1 MYVLHLKHQKHN
13 DESEQRRSRLSS
25 SASFSS
31 QEDISRI
38 INPNEAEEKND
49 TNLASILSM
58 DFKRNKEANF
68 SKTICLVKNLI
79 NEIDDRAKKIKG
91 KKKISNV
98 A

>member
-1 MYVLHLKHQKHN
+1 MLHLKHQKHN

-38 INPNEAEEKND
+38 INPADMEEKND

-68 SKTICLVKNLI
+68 SKTICLMKNLI
-79 NEIDDRAKKIKG
+79 NEIDDRAKRLKG
-91 KKKISNV
+91 KKKTANGI
-98 A
+98 

>member
-1 MYVLHLKHQKHN
+1 
-13 DESEQRRSRLSS
+13 
-25 SASFSS
+25 
-31 QEDISRI
+31 
-38 INPNEAEEKND
+38 
-49 TNLASILSM
+49 M